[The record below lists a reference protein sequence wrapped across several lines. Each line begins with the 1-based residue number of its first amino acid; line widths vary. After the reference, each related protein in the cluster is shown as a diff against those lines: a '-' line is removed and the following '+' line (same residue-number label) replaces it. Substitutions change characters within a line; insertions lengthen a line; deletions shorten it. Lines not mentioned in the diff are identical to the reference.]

1 MNNDA
6 PLVLIQEIVLED
18 NSITIDNHRII
29 QGRFDHFSIDIER
42 KQLLLSCL
50 GHGSLLKIDYFG
62 GLCAGCLHLPDNEKY
77 PQGVY
82 YCSDNDTIYVATA
95 SGKVLIC
102 VGDSLYF
109 HDCIDFEDEADNLRY
124 DETKKLLFVGY
135 GDGAIDAI
143 DIETNKRLNLN
154 YKLNAHPESFQLD
167 PNGSY
172 IYVNVADTK
181 SIAIINRTNSTVQYY
196 SLPANLSANFP
207 MAFDS
212 YSNHLLIGCRKP
224 NPHLLVLDVS
234 TLSSIEVVQTI
245 KCKGDMDDIFF
256 DNKRQM
262 VYVISGEGFIEVF
275 QKGTTEPNLF
285 NSISCIST
293 GSIGARTGFFFDRRD
308 AVYVAAP
315 RTSISPSKLLVFEAR
330 SPE

>member
-1 MNNDA
+1 
-6 PLVLIQEIVLED
+6 
-18 NSITIDNHRII
+18 
-29 QGRFDHFSIDIER
+29 
-42 KQLLLSCL
+42 
-50 GHGSLLKIDYFG
+50 
-62 GLCAGCLHLPDNEKY
+62 
-77 PQGVY
+77 
-82 YCSDNDTIYVATA
+82 
-95 SGKVLIC
+95 
-102 VGDSLYF
+102 
-109 HDCIDFEDEADNLRY
+109 
-124 DETKKLLFVGY
+124 
-135 GDGAIDAI
+135 
-143 DIETNKRLNLN
+143 
-154 YKLNAHPESFQLD
+154 
-167 PNGSY
+167 
-172 IYVNVADTK
+172 
-181 SIAIINRTNSTVQYY
+181 
-196 SLPANLSANFP
+196 

-224 NPHLLVLDVS
+224 NPHLDVS

-275 QKGTTEPNLF
+275 QKGTTEPILF